1 MNQVLTRYNKCIE
14 SSETSEIEHEA
25 EVLNFI
31 YLGLNF
37 ASVFLSLSL
46 STHMHV
52 EMLRCKRKL
61 FVTSSVL
68 FMTPDNSDAPESYK
82 LSMSGSFLE
91 MVIVHY

>member
-14 SSETSEIEHEA
+14 SSETSAIEHEA

-31 YLGLNF
+31 YFGLNF

-46 STHMHV
+46 LTHV

-68 FMTPDNSDAPESYK
+68 LMTPDNSDAPESYK

-91 MVIVHY
+91 MLIVHC